1 MIFLITI
8 VKNVQVYSPENLGKK
23 DVLIVGDKFEGIY
36 NKVEIPDDFINI
48 NQIDGDKKII
58 FPGFID
64 SHVHIIGGGGEG
76 GYNSRTP
83 EIYLTDL
90 SKAGITTVIGC
101 LGIDSVCRDLKTL
114 IAKAKALEEEGI
126 TTFCY
131 TGSYQV
137 PIKTITDDI
146 SSDLMLIDKII
157 GVGEIALSDHRSSQP
172 TYQQFINLVAQAR
185 VGGLLSGKA
194 GVVNIHLGNGER
206 GLKYLFWLI
215 NNSEIPPTQLL
226 PTHINRKEILFMQGI
241 DYMKKGGYIDFTTSA
256 DPNYLEP
263 TELRASDALIK
274 IIEQGLPTDRV
285 TFSSDGNG
293 SMPIFNK
300 DKELVGLGICS
311 VSSLYEEVRRS
322 ILDCGIPIETAIKV
336 ITSNVANI
344 FQLKNRGEIKTG
356 NIADFVLV
364 DQTDLN
370 ITDVYAK
377 GSPLI
382 IDSNIVKKG
391 IFE

>member
-1 MIFLITI
+1 MITI
-8 VKNVQVYSPENLGKK
+8 VKNVQVYSPKSLGKK

-36 NKVEIPDDFINI
+36 NKVEIPNDFINI
-48 NQIDGDKKII
+48 NKIDGNKKIM

-76 GYNSRTP
+76 GFNSRTP
-83 EIYLTDL
+83 EINLTDL

-101 LGIDSVCRDLKTL
+101 LGTDSVCRDLKTL

-146 SSDLMLIDKII
+146 QSDLMLIDKII

-185 VGGLLSGKA
+185 VGGLLSGKS

-215 NNSEIPPTQLL
+215 ANSEIPPTQLL
-226 PTHINRKEILFMQGI
+226 PTHINRKEKLFIHGI
-241 DYMKKGGYIDFTTSA
+241 EYMKKGGYIDFTTSA
-256 DPNYLEP
+256 DPLFLEP
-263 TELRASDALIK
+263 TELRASDALSK
-274 IIEQGLPTDRV
+274 IIEQGLPIDRV

-322 ILDCGIPIETAIKV
+322 IIDCEIPIETAIKV
-336 ITSNVANI
+336 ITSNVANV

-364 DQTDLN
+364 NQTDLN

-382 IDSNIVKKG
+382 IDSRIVKKG

>member
-1 MIFLITI
+1 MITI